1 MPGGNNKSVRRY
13 KDVYINVSKCNYR
26 THDFTAV
33 DDQNIS
39 FIYRSHHD
47 MNYKS
52 LSQVT
57 AESE

>member
-1 MPGGNNKSVRRY
+1 M
-13 KDVYINVSKCNYR
+13 CQ
-26 THDFTAV
+26 TAIIEHTILLLLMIKL
-33 DDQNIS
+33 IS
-39 FIYRSHHD
+39 FIYRTHHD